1 MGTGA
6 EKQVVRPARGS
17 GRDKAPTVRRSDN

>member
-6 EKQVVRPARGS
+6 EKQVVRPAHGS
-17 GRDKAPTVRRSDN
+17 GLGKSPTVRRGDN